1 MHKNSEE
8 EIFYYFIN
16 DAFDW
21 NLTYER
27 FDYWCDISHKMQII
41 GKSIYHENLSF
52 LCDEFYSK
60 EELEEMLKIINSEE
74 NG

>member
-27 FDYWCDISHKMQII
+27 FNYWCDISHKMQII
-41 GKSIYHENLSF
+41 GRCIYRKNVF
-52 LCDEFYSK
+52 FNCEFYSK